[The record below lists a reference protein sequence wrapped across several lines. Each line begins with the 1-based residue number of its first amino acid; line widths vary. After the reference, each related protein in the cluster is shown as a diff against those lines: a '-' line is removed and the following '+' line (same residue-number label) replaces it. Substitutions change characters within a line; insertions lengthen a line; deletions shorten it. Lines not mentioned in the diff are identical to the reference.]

1 MFSGLFCARHE
12 ILLFSK
18 GIRKGPRKVTL
29 PKQGNSRN
37 YKGINLFC
45 LEGQNLLLTALRGK
59 YIISGFRNKD
69 KDAKMKLPAFSTG
82 KVSRLIKRLKAFG
95 LIKRVEST

>member
-18 GIRKGPRKVTL
+18 WILKGPSKVML

-37 YKGINLFC
+37 YKGIKLFC
-45 LEGQNLLLTALRGK
+45 LEGQNLLLTALREENTSSQDSETK
-59 YIISGFRNKD
+59 I
-69 KDAKMKLPAFSTG
+69 KMQ
-82 KVSRLIKRLKAFG
+82 
-95 LIKRVEST
+95 E